1 MKNLKTTCIV
11 ITTLI
16 AVFFF
21 GKWVN
26 EVRPRYE
33 WKESID
39 KVLIQRGNAVFFH
52 RTSEY
57 IYCEKDDFNNIETC
71 MAQTQEDIDNNNL
84 KLCIYRVCY
93 KKEKIRTN

>member
-1 MKNLKTTCIV
+1 MKNLNTTLLI

-33 WKESID
+33 WIETYETSVYDEWLSWECDKISTSSITINYCYFED
-39 KVLIQRGNAVFFH
+39 NDRGERLSVFH
-52 RTSEY
+52 RSY
-57 IYCEKDDFNNIETC
+57 FYANNCNYTIT
-71 MAQTQEDIDNNNL
+71 
-84 KLCIYRVCY
+84 
-93 KKEKIRTN
+93 